1 MKIMKKNRL
10 IYSFLLTFLAVLM
23 LLTMSVS
30 TQAAGV
36 KTPGKVTITR
46 VRLAGSSKVTVCWKK
61 AKNATNYRIYY
72 KQAGARSW
80 KGIATVGAGRTSY
93 THNSSSKNPLVSGGK
108 YIYTVRAYNRS
119 SKKLGSYDK
128 NGIVINISVSP
139 TPTPTP
145 PEDIVTVQGIT
156 FDMKYFPKTAS
167 VEDRMECLSV
177 IPKSTIKPTD
187 ITYKIADGKAQQ
199 LCSSE
204 TPNLHLSSG
213 TEYESDY
220 YVSDWKHM
228 IAYIKTS
235 Y

>member
-1 MKIMKKNRL
+1 MKKNRL
-10 IYSFLLTFLAVLM
+10 RYSFLLTFLAVLM
-23 LLTMSVS
+23 FLTMSVS

-119 SKKLGSYDK
+119 SKKWGSYEI
-128 NGIVINISVSP
+128 GRAHV
-139 TPTPTP
+139 
-145 PEDIVTVQGIT
+145 
-156 FDMKYFPKTAS
+156 
-167 VEDRMECLSV
+167 
-177 IPKSTIKPTD
+177 
-187 ITYKIADGKAQQ
+187 
-199 LCSSE
+199 
-204 TPNLHLSSG
+204 
-213 TEYESDY
+213 
-220 YVSDWKHM
+220 
-228 IAYIKTS
+228 
-235 Y
+235 